1 MGESLTLRRRVN
13 EEGLR
18 VVKFCLEVRNGRIGN
33 DLALTFPRKEA
44 LAKHVPAAAVIR
56 VGLALLGFTG
66 LKGCVGGRSSKV

>member
-1 MGESLTLRRRVN
+1 MGASLNLRRRVD

-18 VVKFCLEVRNGRIGN
+18 VVKSCHEVRKTLGGN
-33 DLALTFPRKEA
+33 ALCLTFPREEA

-66 LKGCVGGRSSKV
+66 LKGCVGGWVSKV

>member
-1 MGESLTLRRRVN
+1 MGESLTLRRRVD

-18 VVKFCLEVRNGRIGN
+18 VVKSCHGVRIARRGN
-33 DLALTFPRKEA
+33 ASCLTFPRKEA

-66 LKGCVGGRSSKV
+66 LKGCVGGSLSMV

>member
-18 VVKFCLEVRNGRIGN
+18 VVKFCHEVRNSEVGN

-66 LKGCVGGRSSKV
+66 LKGCVGG